1 MLENLDSLPDN
12 EPYLWADY
20 LEIWATI
27 SIDKCFSRG
36 ELYSICRAQAKPKT
50 RTFSDEKWQ
59 LAITFIDT
67 RIALFGASY
76 PFYLSQDRDTIHIKY
91 DSIFDFSENE
101 KLYVALLFCAN
112 VKYVKYKKRHILTG
126 SFEKISLP
134 IFKSLMPSDATITP
148 CWASAGNSGTY
159 TGLLYDKLV
168 QIANDIRCSAN
179 FTPAYFKSGD
189 RGDGGIDMLAW
200 HDMADT
206 RPSIPI
212 AFAQCGCSKDE
223 WVAKQLEASPVK
235 MLHMLPVIHPWVN
248 YYFLPHDLR
257 WHNAD
262 WAHLSDIGAAIFVD
276 RLRLINLTIR
286 NAWISHSRNTRYVK
300 YLVNR
305 QISVSDLVP

>member
-36 ELYSICRAQAKPKT
+36 ELYSICRAQPKPKS
-50 RTFSDEKWQ
+50 RAFSDEKWQ

-67 RIALFGASY
+67 RIVLYGADY
-76 PFYLSQDRDTIHIKY
+76 PYYLSDDRDTIHIRHNTPN
-91 DSIFDFSENE
+91 SFTENE
-101 KLYVALLFCAN
+101 KLYIALLFCSN
-112 VKYVKYKKRHILTG
+112 VKYIAYKKRHLLTG

-134 IFKSLMPSDATITP
+134 IFKSLMPQGSTITP
-148 CWASAGNSGTY
+148 CWASAGNSGVY

-168 QIANDIRCSAN
+168 KIASDIRCTPN
-179 FTPAYFKSGD
+179 FSPADFKPGD

-200 HDMADT
+200 YDMADR
-206 RPSIPI
+206 RPSMPI

-223 WVAKQLEASPVK
+223 WVAKQLEASPTK
-235 MLHMLPVIHPWVN
+235 MIRMLPVIHPWAN

-257 WHNAD
+257 WHNTD
-262 WAHLSDIGAAIFVD
+262 WAHLSDIGSAVFVD
-276 RLRLINLTIR
+276 RSRLMNLTR
-286 NAWISHSRNTRYVK
+286 RHNWISHSRNTRYVR

-305 QISVSDLVP
+305 QMRVSDLG